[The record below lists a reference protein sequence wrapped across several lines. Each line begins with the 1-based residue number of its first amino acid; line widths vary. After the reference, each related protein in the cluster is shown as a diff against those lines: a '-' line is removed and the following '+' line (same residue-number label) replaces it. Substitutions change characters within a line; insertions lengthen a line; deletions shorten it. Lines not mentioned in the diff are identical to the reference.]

1 MKAIQ
6 KQEEEQGEGKN
17 YQILNGIVQIK
28 ISMIFYILFANKKL
42 PRVSSS
48 IVNPFWKVRIKLLK
62 DSFIM
67 IQVLIFV
74 NKFTCAL
81 INEILL

>member
-6 KQEEEQGEGKN
+6 KQEEEQGEGKT